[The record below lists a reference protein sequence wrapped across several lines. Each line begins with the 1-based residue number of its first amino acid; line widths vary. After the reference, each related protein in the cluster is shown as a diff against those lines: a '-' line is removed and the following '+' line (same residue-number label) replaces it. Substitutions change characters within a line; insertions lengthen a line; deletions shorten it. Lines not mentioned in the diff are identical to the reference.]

1 MDEVCIHIFDTE
13 FISDGNEQI
22 FDTEFVADE
31 QTFDSEFHSV
41 VSDVQPEEQE
51 KTVTITENGTV
62 EVLPDG
68 DKLLNKVTV
77 ITDVISGDVDEYKG
91 SYEVTPRLEEQTLP
105 TALKVMR
112 NDVKINK
119 IPITKVSN
127 TSGGN
132 TVIIGG

>member
-77 ITDVISGDVDEYKG
+77 ITDVIGGDVDEYKG
-91 SYEVTPRLEEQTLP
+91 SYEVTPRLEEQTLS
-105 TALKVMR
+105 TAHKVMR
-112 NDVKINK
+112 NDVKIKK
-119 IPITKVSN
+119 IPITTVSN